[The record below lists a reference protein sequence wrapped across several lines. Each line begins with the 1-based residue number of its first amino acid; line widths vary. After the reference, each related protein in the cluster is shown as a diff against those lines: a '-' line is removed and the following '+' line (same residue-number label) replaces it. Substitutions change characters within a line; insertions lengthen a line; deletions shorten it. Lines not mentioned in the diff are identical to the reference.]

1 MYDVVISGAG
11 PAGSKSAEILARA
24 GFKVALL
31 EKNTNWRKP
40 CGGGVSSRIFKYYPQ
55 LRKLNFHKINGVS
68 MYSSDYDNLEYSWK
82 DVRESSINVDR
93 LEFDNVIRNVAI
105 DAGAELCDEHISYD
119 FIHKNGKKVGIKA
132 KSKSNSIDFSG
143 KLLILADG
151 MSSKLANKSGLR
163 NKWQIND
170 LYQGKCAIMEGELSL
185 DTSKISLFFQKYK
198 GYGWIFPLNDNCF
211 NIGCGTCNED
221 NINYNLNEV
230 YYDFMKEPFIKKILS
245 GPSYKTHW
253 SGSYPMPGV
262 GVLDRS
268 LYGDNIMITGDAAG
282 FVSPISGEGIHPS
295 IVSGEAAAYSAISAL
310 ENENTSKES
319 LKSYKK
325 YPNVKKIMRNFKM
338 KLSMVEFF
346 FENEGKQL
354 NALFKL
360 AKSND
365 NYREEVIN
373 MFLFN
378 KPLSKELLLLLQDL
392 VIQKN

>member
-11 PAGSKSAEILARA
+11 PAGSKSAEILAQA

-31 EKNTNWRKP
+31 EKNTDWRKP

-82 DVRESSINVDR
+82 DIRESSINVDR

-105 DAGAELCDEHISYD
+105 DSGAELFDKHVSYD
-119 FIHKNGKKVGIKA
+119 FIYKNGKKVGIKA
-132 KSKSNSIDFSG
+132 KSKSDSKQFIG
-143 KLLILADG
+143 KILIIADG

-163 NKWQIND
+163 KKWQIND
-170 LYQGKCAIMEGELSL
+170 LYQAKCAIMEGELSI
-185 DTSKISLFFQKYK
+185 DKTKITLFFQKYK
-198 GYGWIFPLNDNCF
+198 GYGWIFPLKDNYF

-221 NINYNLNEV
+221 NLKYNLNEV
-230 YYDFMKEPFIKKILS
+230 YNNFFKDPFIKKIIS
-245 GPSYKTHW
+245 GSNYKTHW
-253 SGSYPMPGV
+253 SGAYPMPGS
-262 GVLDRS
+262 GVNDRS
-268 LYGDNIMITGDAAG
+268 LYGDNLMMIGDAAG

-295 IVSGEAAAYSAISAL
+295 IVSGEAAAYSAINAL
-310 ENENTSKES
+310 EIENTTKES

-325 YPNVKKIMRNFKM
+325 YPKVKKIIRNFKL

-346 FENEGKQL
+346 FENQGKQL
-354 NALFKL
+354 NSLFKL
-360 AKSND
+360 AKSDD

-378 KPLSKELLLLLQDL
+378 KPLSREFLQLLK
-392 VIQKN
+392 IT

>member
-1 MYDVVISGAG
+1 
-11 PAGSKSAEILARA
+11 
-24 GFKVALL
+24 
-31 EKNTNWRKP
+31 
-40 CGGGVSSRIFKYYPQ
+40 
-55 LRKLNFHKINGVS
+55 
-68 MYSSDYDNLEYSWK
+68 
-82 DVRESSINVDR
+82 
-93 LEFDNVIRNVAI
+93 
-105 DAGAELCDEHISYD
+105 
-119 FIHKNGKKVGIKA
+119 
-132 KSKSNSIDFSG
+132 
-143 KLLILADG
+143 
-151 MSSKLANKSGLR
+151 
-163 NKWQIND
+163 
-170 LYQGKCAIMEGELSL
+170 
-185 DTSKISLFFQKYK
+185 
-198 GYGWIFPLNDNCF
+198 
-211 NIGCGTCNED
+211 
-221 NINYNLNEV
+221 
-230 YYDFMKEPFIKKILS
+230 
-245 GPSYKTHW
+245 
-253 SGSYPMPGV
+253 
-262 GVLDRS
+262 
-268 LYGDNIMITGDAAG
+268 MITGDAAG

>member
-11 PAGSKSAEILARA
+11 PAGSKSAEILAQA

-31 EKNTNWRKP
+31 EKNTDWRKP

-82 DVRESSINVDR
+82 DIRESSINVDR

-105 DAGAELCDEHISYD
+105 DSGAELFDKHVSYD
-119 FIHKNGKKVGIKA
+119 FIYKNGKKVGIKA
-132 KSKSNSIDFSG
+132 KSKSDSKQFIG
-143 KLLILADG
+143 KILIIADG

-163 NKWQIND
+163 KKWQIND
-170 LYQGKCAIMEGELSL
+170 LYQAKCAIMEGELSI
-185 DTSKISLFFQKYK
+185 DKTKITLFFQKYK
-198 GYGWIFPLNDNCF
+198 GYGWIFPLKDNYF

-221 NINYNLNEV
+221 NLKYNLNEV
-230 YYDFMKEPFIKKILS
+230 YKNFFKDPFIKKIIS
-245 GPSYKTHW
+245 GSNYKTHW
-253 SGSYPMPGV
+253 SGAYPMPGS
-262 GVLDRS
+262 GVNDRS
-268 LYGDNIMITGDAAG
+268 LYGDNLMMIGDAAG

-295 IVSGEAAAYSAISAL
+295 IVSGEAAAYSAINAL
-310 ENENTSKES
+310 EIENTTKES

-325 YPNVKKIMRNFKM
+325 YPKVKKIIRNFKL

-346 FENEGKQL
+346 FENQGKQL
-354 NALFKL
+354 NSLFKL
-360 AKSND
+360 AKSDD

-378 KPLSKELLLLLQDL
+378 KPLSREFLQLLK
-392 VIQKN
+392 IT